1 MDKTVG
7 RRGPYTSG
15 IARREEIVDAAL
27 EIFAARSYDAVSLR
41 EIAAKVGISH
51 TGLRHH
57 FESKEHLLTA
67 VLRHKDEAT
76 LAPDPDHAVSGLAW
90 LHDTVEVVRRNAGQ
104 PLVIRL
110 FATLSTQATDPG
122 HPAHVYFVNR
132 YRVARELFARHL
144 EVAREAGDLRSDIDV
159 DRVAQTIL
167 ATMDGLQVQWLLN
180 PEAIDMVEA
189 YREFLDD
196 FLGALAT

>member
-27 EIFAARSYDAVSLR
+27 EMFAARSYDAVSLR

-76 LAPDPDHAVSGLAW
+76 LAPDPAHTVNGMAW
-90 LHDTVEVVRRNAGQ
+90 LLDTVEVVRRNAGQ

-110 FATLSTQATDPG
+110 FATLSTQAIDPG

-132 YRVARELFARHL
+132 YGVAQALFARHL
-144 EVAREAGDLRSDIDV
+144 GVAREAGELRADLDV

-180 PEAIDMVEA
+180 PDAIDMVEA
-189 YREFLDD
+189 YRAFLDD
-196 FLGALAT
+196 FLGALAA